1 MNCLELFAGAGGAAL
16 GLERY
21 GLTHAGLVEMDP
33 NACNTLRAVGY
44 DHVIEGD
51 VRDHDAIA
59 RVVGGTPINMVWSSF
74 PCQAFSIAGQRKG
87 ARDERN
93 GWPWTV
99 GVLDKYKPTYF
110 IGENVMGLT
119 HHVAD
124 CDRQG
129 DPEAC
134 PACYLDR
141 LILPQLAERFAY
153 TGYIR
158 LDAADFGVPQHRRR
172 IFLYGA
178 PHPVIPPRATH
189 GPGMFTKPWVS
200 MGEAL
205 QLGTQRVVGGGSNPN
220 KTYPVRSY
228 RDLTDEPS
236 TTMSAAQ
243 IGNAGPW
250 VVGFSER
257 QNGTRG
263 RTPIA
268 ADRPCPT
275 IQAGSH
281 RDNGL
286 RVHLLERPSPTVT
299 TTEVKG
305 TRGATMRSSP
315 DRGSDVLFLATGR
328 RRLTVAE
335 CAKLQGFPD
344 GYADK
349 LQGTVASKY
358 RQVGNAVPPK
368 MAEVIARAVL
378 NPR

>member
-21 GLTHAGLVEMDP
+21 GLTHTGLVEMDP
-33 NACNTLRAVGY
+33 HACNTLREVGY
-44 DHVIEGD
+44 DNVIESD

-59 RVVGGTPINMVWSSF
+59 RVVGGTPIDMVWSSF

-87 ARDERN
+87 ARDTERN

-99 GVLDKYKPTYF
+99 GVLDKYKPTCF

-124 CDRQG
+124 CDKKG

-141 LILPQLAERFAY
+141 SILPQLAKRFAY
-153 TGYIR
+153 SGYIR

-257 QNGTRG
+257 QNG
-263 RTPIA
+263 
-268 ADRPCPT
+268 
-275 IQAGSH
+275 
-281 RDNGL
+281 L

-305 TRGATMRSSP
+305 TRGPTMRSSP

-378 NPR
+378 NPG